1 MTRLIRAC
9 FELLLRLLVK
19 ANYKLKTVHLL
30 MTCILALCVAS
41 ITGLSAHRPPQT
53 TALHIQSAYFK
64 NIFIFKCE
72 FQIVPLCKQT

>member
-30 MTCILALCVAS
+30 MTCILALWRIDHWLVS
-41 ITGLSAHRPPQT
+41 SQT
-53 TALHIQSAYFK
+53 TTNNRTTHSFC
-64 NIFIFKCE
+64 IF
-72 FQIVPLCKQT
+72 